1 MTEGASTVDRAM
13 RRARELVSDS
23 FGPALRVCAWGAGG
37 EGTAGT
43 GTRVLWGV
51 LRAFITPGG
60 SRRPRV
66 RAPRRLLRAAV
77 AVPVVAVLVA
87 ATTAVVGAES
97 GSVAVRVTARKL
109 ATDRV
114 EFAVQQ
120 QVGDAWAERQ
130 LPARR
135 FFPADTAV
143 GRWLVSSAVDVGA
156 VTLRVTAQKLAD
168 DRVEFAVQQRNGDTW
183 GQRQLPARRFFPA
196 DAAVGRWLVSSP
208 VTLNVNG
215 SQAAAGE
222 AAAGGSDC
230 APLPADVPQH
240 TRERLCLPEAG
251 DNTFRIF
258 YNNVVY
264 TFEPLPIRVGSRLEF
279 YSTSV
284 SSGVD
289 TFYTVVKI
297 KGPSPAG
304 PNVKKV
310 DVCMDDRLWGVS
322 KNPDAPHYYDTYN
335 VLTEVGMTRSE
346 NGHYT
351 ATPQLGINWR
361 GPCQP

>member
-1 MTEGASTVDRAM
+1 M
-13 RRARELVSDS
+13 RRAREFMADS
-23 FGPALRVCAWGAGG
+23 FGPALRVCAWGTGG

-43 GTRVLWGV
+43 GTCVLWGV

-77 AVPVVAVLVA
+77 AVAVVAVVVA
-87 ATTAVVGAES
+87 ATTAVATAEAD
-97 GSVAVRVTARKL
+97 SVAVRVAARKL

-120 QVGDAWAERQ
+120 QAGDAWSERQ
-130 LPARR
+130 LPARRLFPPDTAVGRWLVSSAINVGAVTLRVTAQKLADGRIEFAVQQRTGDTWGQRQLPTRR

-143 GRWLVSSAVDVGA
+143 GRWLVSS
-156 VTLRVTAQKLAD
+156 
-168 DRVEFAVQQRNGDTW
+168 
-183 GQRQLPARRFFPA
+183 PI
-196 DAAVGRWLVSSP
+196 
-208 VTLNVNG
+208 TLNVNG
-215 SQAAAGE
+215 SQSSSAAGAAA
-222 AAAGGSDC
+222 ASGSAC
-230 APLPADVPQH
+230 APLPDDVPQH

-258 YNNVVY
+258 YGPGNY
-264 TFEPLPIRVGSRLEF
+264 DYKPLPIRVGSRLEF
-279 YSTSV
+279 YSTRALGGTDS
-284 SSGVD
+284 
-289 TFYTVVKI
+289 FYTIVKI
-297 KGPSPAG
+297 KGTSPVG

-310 DVCMDDRLWGVS
+310 DACMEDRGWRVD
-322 KNPDAPHYYDTYN
+322 KNPDAPHYYRHHN
-335 VLTEVGMTRSE
+335 VLTELTMLRSE
-346 NGHYT
+346 NGYYT